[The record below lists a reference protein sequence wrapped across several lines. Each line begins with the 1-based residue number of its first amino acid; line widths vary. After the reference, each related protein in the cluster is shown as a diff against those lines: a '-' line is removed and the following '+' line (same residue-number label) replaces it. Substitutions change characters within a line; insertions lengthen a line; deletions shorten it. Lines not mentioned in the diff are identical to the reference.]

1 MAWIQI
7 ETLSGMKISPLPAGL
22 SLQENLENRYYG
34 EKQMTV
40 VATLTG
46 ASSSAN
52 SWDTINWQSC
62 ESHVHRLQMRIAKA
76 IQEKRYG
83 KVKSLQWLLTHS
95 KAAKFLA
102 VKRVVDNRGSKTAGI
117 DKELWLS
124 NSAKLDAVNKLQ
136 RRGYK
141 AEPLRRIYIPKK
153 NGKQRPLGIPTLK
166 DRAMQALH
174 LLALEPIAEVTAD
187 RMLMDFD
194 QSVQQLMQLSSAL
207 NRLRGNTHLNGFL
220 KGIFAPAL
228 TQLAMNGSELIHQWT
243 RKC

>member
-1 MAWIQI
+1 
-7 ETLSGMKISPLPAGL
+7 
-22 SLQENLENRYYG
+22 
-34 EKQMTV
+34 MTV

-46 ASSSAN
+46 ASSASN
-52 SWDTINWQSC
+52 SWTTINWQSC

-83 KVKSLQWLLTHS
+83 KVQSLQWLLTHS
-95 KAAKFLA
+95 KAAKYLA

-124 NSAKLDAVNKLQ
+124 NSAKLNAVNKLR

-141 AEPLRRIYIPKK
+141 TEPLRRIYIPKK

-174 LLALEPIAEVTAD
+174 LLALEPIAEITAD
-187 RMLMDFD
+187 KN
-194 QSVQQLMQLSSAL
+194 AY
-207 NRLRGNTHLNGFL
+207 GFRP
-220 KGIFAPAL
+220 KRSTADAIE
-228 TQLAMNGSELIHQWT
+228 Q
-243 RKC
+243 CDVV